1 MAGPLAGLKI
11 IEIAALG
18 PCPFAAMLLADMG
31 AEVIRIDRPGGGEI
45 MGAMDKKYDV
55 LSRGRRSVVIDL
67 KSPEGSQT
75 LLRLI
80 DGADILLE
88 GFRPGVMER
97 LGLGPEVCLEIN
109 PKLVYGRM
117 TGWGQYGPL
126 AQAAGHDINY
136 IALVGALHA
145 CGVPDQP
152 PAPPLN
158 LVGDFG
164 GGAMFLI
171 FGVLSALYEAQ
182 KSGKG
187 QVVDTAM
194 TDGTALLTAMTMGFK
209 AAGQWNN
216 QRGTNLND
224 GGAHYY
230 GAYECAD
237 GKFISIASAEKKFYQ
252 ALRDTLGLSDPQFNQ
267 QNNPQS
273 WPVLKEKLAAI
284 FKTKT
289 RAAWCEL
296 MEGTDICFAP
306 VLNWDE
312 APLHPHNV
320 ARKTYFELDGVVQP
334 SPAPRFSRTP
344 SEEPK
349 SAPDLGSDTDAV
361 LSDAGF
367 SAEQIAALKRLSVVG

>member
-1 MAGPLAGLKI
+1 MAGPLTGLKV

-45 MGAMDKKYDV
+45 MGSMDKKYDV

-67 KSPEGSQT
+67 KSS
-75 LLRLI
+75 
-80 DGADILLE
+80 DGARTVLQLLKSADVLLE

-97 LGLGPEVCLEIN
+97 LGLGPEHCFEIN

-117 TGWGQYGPL
+117 TGWGQHGPL
-126 AQAAGHDINY
+126 ASAAGHDINY

-145 CGVPDQP
+145 CGVPDHP
-152 PAPPLN
+152 PSPPMN

-164 GGAMFLI
+164 GGSMFLL

-187 QVVDTAM
+187 QVIDAAM

-216 QRGTNLND
+216 LRGTNLND

-252 ALRDTLGLSDPQFNQ
+252 SLRDTLGLTGPEFDRQNDPN
-267 QNNPQS
+267 S
-273 WPVLKEKLAAI
+273 WPMLKEKLVLI
-284 FKTKT
+284 FKTRT
-289 RAAWCEL
+289 RAEWCDL

-306 VLNWDE
+306 VLDWDE
-312 APLHPHNV
+312 APHHPHNQ
-320 ARKTYFELDGVVQP
+320 ARGTYFERDGVVQP
-334 SPAPRFSRTP
+334 APAPRFSRTAP
-344 SEEPK
+344 GQPAP
-349 SAPDLGSDTDAV
+349 APDPGADTEEV
-361 LSDAGF
+361 LAQAGF
-367 SAEQIAALKRLSVVG
+367 TTDQISALKARNIVS